1 MNHFWELKGK
11 NKSTILSVAPKIPDK
26 ITKTDSVD

>member
-11 NKSTILSVAPKIPDK
+11 NKSKILSVAPKIPDK
-26 ITKTDSVD
+26 YTKTDSVD